1 MNTKNINLEKIIST
15 IIGEK
20 FVEFTL
26 LGERIFVPIN
36 GLDSFVFEEKSVI
49 KLKGIDGFNYEING
63 ENKFM
68 ESYKDQLRV
77 LQGKP
82 EKLFWIQ
89 QSLLG
94 IDGQWCARR
103 VQCQWAEQWSGSDLA
118 NSGAFLFSIHANG
131 KHECIEILL
140 LQTGG

>member
-36 GLDSFVFEEKSVI
+36 GLNSFVFEESVI
-49 KLKGIDGFNYEING
+49 KLKGIDGFNYEIHG

-68 ESYKDQLRV
+68 ESYKDQL
-77 LQGKP
+77 LKEGD
-82 EKLFWIQ
+82 EKNNIYFC
-89 QSLLG
+89 S
-94 IDGQWCARR
+94 
-103 VQCQWAEQWSGSDLA
+103 V
-118 NSGAFLFSIHANG
+118 
-131 KHECIEILL
+131 KTIEKFKIIYKK
-140 LQTGG
+140 TNI

>member
-15 IIGEK
+15 IIGEN

-68 ESYKDQLRV
+68 ESYKDQL
-77 LQGKP
+77 LKEGD
-82 EKLFWIQ
+82 EKNNTYFC
-89 QSLLG
+89 S
-94 IDGQWCARR
+94 
-103 VQCQWAEQWSGSDLA
+103 V
-118 NSGAFLFSIHANG
+118 
-131 KHECIEILL
+131 KTIEKFKIIYKR
-140 LQTGG
+140 TNI